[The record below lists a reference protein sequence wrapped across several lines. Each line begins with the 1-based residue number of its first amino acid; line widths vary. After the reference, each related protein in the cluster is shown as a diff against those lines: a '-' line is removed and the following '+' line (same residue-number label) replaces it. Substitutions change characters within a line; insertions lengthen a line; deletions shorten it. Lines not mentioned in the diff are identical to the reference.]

1 MLNEMRLGHISEQTV
16 ETFKKMS
23 RPIHFNDGLEVTELS
38 VTLSPSPH
46 SSTNSSTSKPN
57 ADNNSGS
64 QRGKR
69 LRIPIRGG

>member
-38 VTLSPSPH
+38 AVPISTHPS
-46 SSTNSSTSKPN
+46 TTKPN
-57 ADNNSGS
+57 ADNIPGS

-69 LRIPIRGG
+69 LKTPIRGD

>member
-38 VTLSPSPH
+38 AASFPSLILQLESPRL
-46 SSTNSSTSKPN
+46 TIFQVPN
-57 ADNNSGS
+57 EARS
-64 QRGKR
+64 
-69 LRIPIRGG
+69 

>member
-38 VTLSPSPH
+38 V
-46 SSTNSSTSKPN
+46 
-57 ADNNSGS
+57 D
-64 QRGKR
+64 
-69 LRIPIRGG
+69 PISLPLFLN

>member
-38 VTLSPSPH
+38 AVPSPFPQPL
-46 SSTNSSTSKPN
+46 TRDPYANIIQVPN
-57 ADNNSGS
+57 EA
-64 QRGKR
+64 RG
-69 LRIPIRGG
+69 